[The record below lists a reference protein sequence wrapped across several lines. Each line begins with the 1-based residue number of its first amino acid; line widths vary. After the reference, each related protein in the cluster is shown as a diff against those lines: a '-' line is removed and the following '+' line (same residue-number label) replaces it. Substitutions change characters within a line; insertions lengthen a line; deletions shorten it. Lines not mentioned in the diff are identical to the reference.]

1 MRPAGPSA
9 SVLLRVLGG
18 LHLLL
23 LLWPPA
29 TRGGR
34 DVRMGP
40 AWCGAP
46 PELDFA
52 VLQERFRNRNRFMFR
67 DVVEY
72 DCRPGYRFVGEQ
84 KRIVC
89 LPAVGWARP
98 SRFCTKMSCPNPAP
112 LINGDIQI
120 PANRLFGEVMVF
132 SCHAGFKRFGE
143 GSATCIAVGDT
154 VQWSNP
160 IPICSRTCG
169 VPPDVEFATLSVYY
183 RDWDEYPVN
192 TTVEYICIPEYTQ
205 ISGVNRTRICLPNL
219 EWSSVP
225 KFCRRFLCP
234 VPKPVINGEVR
245 LPGFRSEGSLLL
257 FLCHD
262 GYQLVGPQFVSCI
275 AVDDEVRWNITG
287 QQCTEITCDA
297 PPQIPYARL
306 SAGEEAFYVYNN
318 TVTYSCDEGFS
329 LVGED
334 SIQCT
339 LVNGQGDWSG
349 PGPTCEGNETIEN
362 YENLVFS
369 PSLRRSRA
377 HSDSSTFIPGVIAA
391 VVIFGSIGLGL
402 GLWKF

>member
-34 DVRMGP
+34 DVRS
-40 AWCGAP
+40 
-46 PELDFA
+46 
-52 VLQERFRNRNRFMFR
+52 
-67 DVVEY
+67 
-72 DCRPGYRFVGEQ
+72 RPG
-84 KRIVC
+84 
-89 LPAVGWARP
+89 
-98 SRFCTKMSCPNPAP
+98 
-112 LINGDIQI
+112 
-120 PANRLFGEVMVF
+120 
-132 SCHAGFKRFGE
+132 
-143 GSATCIAVGDT
+143 
-154 VQWSNP
+154 
-160 IPICSRTCG
+160 TCG

-225 KFCRRFLCP
+225 KLCRRFLCP

-262 GYQLVGPQFVSCI
+262 GYQLVGPPFVSCI

-377 HSDSSTFIPGVIAA
+377 HSGCSGSLCFQFSSEASSHGLRFFHIYTWCYCCCGNIWFHRFRLGTMEILGCTSQA
-391 VVIFGSIGLGL
+391 VTETTNEGTTVFVLNGLIGILRSHMFNFVSFAHDTSNHWL
-402 GLWKF
+402 ADLAKEELRRKCTHVHRLFLIT